1 MGDFADKQNKTG
13 GSYSIT
19 YSKEFDT
26 INSQLTFAGYR
37 FSERDYMTMN
47 QFVDLRYRGGNTD
60 NSKEMYN
67 IIFNKVFLSLRMNVY
82 LNYSHQ
88 TFWNKAS
95 INNYSM
101 TLSRNFDWERKRTS
115 A

>member
-1 MGDFADKQNKTG
+1 
-13 GSYSIT
+13 
-19 YSKEFDT
+19 
-26 INSQLTFAGYR
+26 
-37 FSERDYMTMN
+37 
-47 QFVDLRYRGGNTD
+47 GNTD

-67 IIFNKVFLSLRMNVY
+67 IIFNKVFPSLRMNVY

-101 TLSRNFDWERKRTS
+101 TLSRNFDWGEKKNLSMSMSAYRTES
-115 A
+115 DSTKDNGIYASLSVPLDD